1 MKYFHLFTK
10 SFQVYLVLVSS
21 YIQIQ
26 LSTKNKITI
35 LGVLSFLFMH
45 VCSHAERNNI
55 FALKL
60 NLSLVQFYIQ
70 KTEPQRCGMACPV
83 SSNRSVAEVDMSF
96 ESNTVFTQ
104 LDKIAS
110 LHTVQCKSTII
121 QIIYSA
127 LAQELVK
134 LVSSVNPDSEFV
146 ALHNTKIQVL
156 TKVLGENVKLISTL
170 ELSPD

>member
-1 MKYFHLFTK
+1 MFVAVSWKSGWNGDSHFVLIKIQNTFPKIQREWHSQANLYFLNTRTAVTKRPSAQEKNPKFQVKDSIKYAHLYQIILRKERIIKMKYFHLFTK

-60 NLSLVQFYIQ
+60 NLSLVQFYI
-70 KTEPQRCGMACPV
+70 
-83 SSNRSVAEVDMSF
+83 
-96 ESNTVFTQ
+96 
-104 LDKIAS
+104 
-110 LHTVQCKSTII
+110 
-121 QIIYSA
+121 
-127 LAQELVK
+127 
-134 LVSSVNPDSEFV
+134 
-146 ALHNTKIQVL
+146 
-156 TKVLGENVKLISTL
+156 
-170 ELSPD
+170 